1 MEAMPM
7 LAKAGYSVE
16 DDVFEIYTLENV
28 SLSYVNMAGEQLDGV
43 EL

>member
-7 LAKAGYSVE
+7 LAKAVYIV
-16 DDVFEIYTLENV
+16 DAAATEIYTLENV